1 MARQGDVSDVTS
13 ESSDSTG
20 YSSDEDR
27 DPSRSS
33 SQRTPMIVVSNRC
46 GSCESLTHKTR
57 LFLNISNISQAA
69 LCTEEDRGRKLGSAV
84 KVCHLSFNIK

>member
-1 MARQGDVSDVTS
+1 MGRKGKVSDVTS

-33 SQRTPMIVVSNRC
+33 LTAPMIVVSNRC
-46 GSCESLTHKTR
+46 
-57 LFLNISNISQAA
+57 Q
-69 LCTEEDRGRKLGSAV
+69 GR
-84 KVCHLSFNIK
+84 HN

>member
-1 MARQGDVSDVTS
+1 MAGKGDVSDVTS

-33 SQRTPMIVVSNRC
+33 SHTTPMIVVSNRC
-46 GSCESLTHKTR
+46 HTR
-57 LFLNISNISQAA
+57 PNKILNILNITPKAS
-69 LCTEEDRGRKLGSAV
+69 LCTEEDGGRESGPSV
-84 KVCHLSFNIK
+84 KV